1 VPGIDISEGAQ
12 TGGLLSRL
20 EIDGTEG
27 TLVMKADGSL
37 HALTDKEHQQWKF
50 SPEHT
55 KPESHI
61 AAQQHFIDCLETG
74 AEFETSGAETLKTM
88 ALVYAAYLSAEEGR
102 VVDPGELLEGGG
114 S

>member
-1 VPGIDISEGAQ
+1 
-12 TGGLLSRL
+12 L

-27 TLVMKADGSL
+27 TIALRPDGTL
-37 HALTDKEHQQWKF
+37 HLLTDTEHQQWSF
-50 SPEHT
+50 SPQNT
-55 KPESHI
+55 NPDSFI
-61 AAQQHFIDCLETG
+61 AAQQHFIHCLESR

-102 VVDPGELLEGGG
+102 IVDPQELFQGGK